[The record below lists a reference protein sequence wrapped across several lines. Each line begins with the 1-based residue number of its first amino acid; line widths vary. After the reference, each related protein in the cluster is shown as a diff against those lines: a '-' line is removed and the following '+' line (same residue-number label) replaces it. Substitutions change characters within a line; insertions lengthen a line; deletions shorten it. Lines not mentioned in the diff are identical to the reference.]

1 MTAPD
6 TQPLVT
12 VELQALPVDLQVR
25 ATEHM
30 QDLQREFVLI
40 ADGLQHGQDA
50 PPLPRRLLDLVDALQ
65 RRYGGFTEAQEDQL
79 DDAHRAGLPTV
90 DLTFKVPADAAAA
103 AVSLGT
109 LLDEADEFC
118 REGRHLLTLATPPDL
133 VAYRRWYLQQFVDQV
148 AGHPPVPWSGPLT

>member
-1 MTAPD
+1 VTAPD